1 MNVDAETVDRVVG
14 CVHQC
19 EQGIGQRE
27 PDLLHPPAQ
36 AAPAVRLGAIRTVL
50 ELGMKL
56 REVAD
61 LEERLTALE
70 RSHENNGAAYR
81 RKGTV

>member
-1 MNVDAETVDRVVG
+1 
-14 CVHQC
+14 
-19 EQGIGQRE
+19 
-27 PDLLHPPAQ
+27 
-36 AAPAVRLGAIRTVL
+36 
-50 ELGMKL
+50 MKL